1 MYNLRYK
8 LSKERIR
15 LHKKQMLQVLR
26 NKENIY
32 RLLNDDLS
40 LIQHLSSDVAVCFV
54 HLALPSS

>member
-40 LIQHLSSDVAVCFV
+40 LIQHLSSDVTY
-54 HLALPSS
+54 SSIVQNLQ

>member
-26 NKENIY
+26 NKENKY

-40 LIQHLSSDVAVCFV
+40 LIQHLSSDVTY
-54 HLALPSS
+54 SSIVQNLQ